1 MPAEG
6 ERLLWRIGRRDRLF
20 LAVVAV
26 ALVGGVTAAL
36 LVGPGSGPGAG
47 CVSYSHPG
55 PTGGATYTFCG
66 RRAARFCRSAARD
79 HGAAVVAACERLG
92 LRVGPG
98 RAAGH
103 GG

>member
-6 ERLLWRIGRRDRLF
+6 ERLRRRLGRRDRLF
-20 LAVVAV
+20 LGVAAV
-26 ALVGGVTAAL
+26 ALVAVIAVL
-36 LVGPGSGPGAG
+36 LLAGPRSGSNAG

-66 RRAARFCRSAARD
+66 RRARRFCRSAARD
-79 HGAAVVAACERLG
+79 HGAAAVAACERLG

-98 RAAGH
+98 RAAGD